1 MQTENR
7 EIELLKS
14 LGLNNLESEVYL
26 HLLTNKSMT
35 AYKVGKEINKP
46 TANVY
51 KAIDALS
58 KKGAVII
65 EDNNNKHCKAI
76 NPDEFI
82 NHYEKDVLRK
92 TNDAKALLRKIEKK
106 QIDEKTY
113 SISSVQLVFERFES
127 MMNKSKVT
135 AVIDA
140 FPLALN
146 RVLSSVNRAIERGV
160 DVFVQTYDKTEIKGA
175 DIARTEIG
183 DTVLDYWQSQ
193 QLNLIIDG
201 EEHLISLMNN
211 DLTEVKQAVW
221 SNNIYM
227 SCILHGGRLREQTIM
242 KIMAKMNNENFEK
255 EVKELIEKQK
265 FFFNSNIPGFNKL
278 FKNK

>member
-1 MQTENR
+1 MQYENK
-7 EIELLKS
+7 EIELLKQ

-26 HLLTNKSMT
+26 HLLTNKPMT

-65 EDNNNKHCKAI
+65 EDNNNKHCKAVHS
-76 NPDEFI
+76 DEFI
-82 NHYEKDVLRK
+82 SHYEKDVLSKANAAK
-92 TNDAKALLRKIEKK
+92 TVLQKLEKK
-106 QIDEKTY
+106 QNDEKTY
-113 SISSVQLVFERFES
+113 SINSVPLIFERFES
-127 MMNKSKVT
+127 MMQKCKVV

-146 RVLSSVNRAIERGV
+146 KVLGSVNQAIERGV
-160 DVFVQTYDKTEIKGA
+160 DVFVQTYDQTEIKGA
-175 DIARTEIG
+175 NVAYTEKG
-183 DTVLDYWQSQ
+183 ETALSYWQSQ
-193 QLNLIIDG
+193 QLNLITDG

-211 DLTEVKQAVW
+211 ELNKVIQAVW

-227 SCILHGGRLREQTIM
+227 SCILHAGRLQEQTVI
-242 KIMAKMNNENFEK
+242 KIMSKMNHKDFEK
-255 EVKELIEKQK
+255 EVKELIKKQK

-278 FKNK
+278 FKNR